1 MFTTIENVKFQQAVE
16 TWNQGFSDYLLPIT
30 VDQKALEQRIQ
41 SLKLS
46 KKFSAIY
53 SIKGESAGIILL
65 GVQTFQGTKVM
76 WVGGMAVVPK
86 YRRNKVASKLMDYAE
101 KLAKENQCEYLIL
114 EVIKENERARR
125 LYQEKGFQL
134 INELAVGSVVL
145 PTRTSK
151 KERIEF
157 KAIPLEERA
166 LSEAKWL
173 PWQNRSIFSE
183 QNYAIY
189 HEELKV
195 GSISFNLVEDVSGKS
210 LILKQLQLLEQ
221 KNGSLI
227 TAILLTLKEQE
238 TLDTIKFTNFDMAT
252 PEYAELEKIGIT
264 LQLTQLQLAKKI

>member
-1 MFTTIENVKFQQAVE
+1 MFTTIEKVNFQQAVE

-30 VDQKALEQRIQ
+30 VDQKALEHRIE

-46 KKFSAIY
+46 KKLSAIY

-101 KLAKENQCEYLIL
+101 QLAKENQCEYLVL
-114 EVIKENERARR
+114 EVIKENERAKR

-145 PTRTSK
+145 PTIINENECTD
-151 KERIEF
+151 F
-157 KAIPLEERA
+157 KAVSLEERA
-166 LSEAKWL
+166 LSETKWM
-173 PWQNRSIFSE
+173 PWQNRSIFSD
-183 QNYAIY
+183 QNYDIY

-195 GSISFNLVEDVSGKS
+195 GSISFNLVEEASGKN
-210 LILKQLQLLEQ
+210 LILKQLQLVEQ
-221 KNGSLI
+221 KNYPLI
-227 TAILLTLKEQE
+227 TAVLLTLKEQE
-238 TLDTIKFTNFDMAT
+238 NLDIIKFTNFDKAT
-252 PEYAELEKIGIT
+252 PEYTELEKIGIT

>member
-16 TWNQGFSDYLLPIT
+16 TWNRGFSDYLLPIT

-46 KKFSAIY
+46 KKLSAIY

-86 YRRNKVASKLMDYAE
+86 YRRNKVASKLMDYAG

-145 PTRTSK
+145 PARTSK
-151 KERIEF
+151 KECIEF

-166 LSEAKWL
+166 LSETKWI
-173 PWQNRSIFSE
+173 PWQNRSIFSD

-189 HEELKV
+189 HEKLKV
-195 GSISFNLVEDVSGKS
+195 GSISFNLVEEASGKS
-210 LILKQLQLLEQ
+210 LLLKQLQLIEQ
-221 KNGSLI
+221 KNCSLI

-238 TLDTIKFTNFDMAT
+238 TLDTIKFTNFDKAT

>member
-1 MFTTIENVKFQQAVE
+1 MFTTIEKVNFQQAVE

-30 VDQKALEQRIQ
+30 VDQKALEHRIE

-46 KKFSAIY
+46 KKLSAIY

-101 KLAKENQCEYLIL
+101 QLAKENQCEYLIL
-114 EVIKENERARR
+114 EVIKENERAKR

-145 PTRTSK
+145 PTITSK
-151 KERIEF
+151 NECTDF
-157 KAIPLEERA
+157 KAVSLEERA
-166 LSEAKWL
+166 LSETKWI
-173 PWQNRSIFSE
+173 PWQNRSIFSD
-183 QNYAIY
+183 QNYDIY
-189 HEELKV
+189 HEEIKV
-195 GSISFNLVEDVSGKS
+195 GSISFNLVEEASGKN
-210 LILKQLQLLEQ
+210 LILKQLQLVEQ
-221 KNGSLI
+221 KNYPLI

-238 TLDTIKFTNFDMAT
+238 NLDTIKFTNFDKAT
-252 PEYAELEKIGIT
+252 PEYTELEKIGIT